1 MGATYRGVMAE
12 KDVLDRLGDALLL
25 VRDWLTPNSLVK
37 NRIIFEGIA
46 AGLWF
51 AIALPVVAYAGGPLA
66 ALSHILLS
74 SVLVLYRI
82 QPFLALAVGAIGTLG
97 FLASGYFYYAGTI
110 FIAAPLLA
118 VFFGTAAYG
127 RSVTRWLGLAG
138 TIVAAFSL
146 VGTGY
151 FPLQQTIGIVFFWL
165 VFVLFALAWVG
176 GMLVNVNRQ
185 RRAAQT
191 GEIRATVQLGE
202 VKHEVTLEQ
211 ERNRVARDVH
221 DIVAHSL
228 AVVIA
233 QADGARYGAKNVPA
247 PVVEALEN
255 IATTARGALTDV
267 RVLLG
272 ELRHNQ
278 EAGPQPGM
286 NDLDALVRGFR
297 ESGLEVEW
305 NSYGKAVELTDAPA
319 LAVYRIVQEG
329 LTNALRHG
337 DRGQPV
343 ELVFDWGS
351 ASLAVIVTNGIPRDT
366 TVPANPAGHG
376 IPGMRERATL
386 AGGELE
392 ASDGTNGRFRVRA
405 TIPFTSTSAAVGS
418 VSA

>member
-1 MGATYRGVMAE
+1 MLERFEEWLRTVPRT
-12 KDVLDRLGDALLL
+12 
-25 VRDWLTPNSLVK
+25 WLTPAGLARHRTTIEVVVALIWFFLPISEFANFGGLLGV
-37 NRIIFEGIA
+37 IGHLLIA
-46 AGLWF
+46 ATL
-51 AIALPVVAYAGGPLA
+51 VAYRPQPLVA
-66 ALSHILLS
+66 
-74 SVLVLYRI
+74 LVL
-82 QPFLALAVGAIGTLG
+82 GAIGTLG
-97 FLASGYFYYAGTI
+97 IIGSGFLWTTNYWWAFL
-110 FIAAPLLA
+110 PLLA

-127 RSVTRWLGLAG
+127 RAPTRWLGLAG
-138 TIVAAFSL
+138 TPVAAAAVVAGN
-146 VGTGY
+146 VG
-151 FPLQQTIGIVFFWL
+151 
-165 VFVLFALAWVG
+165 VFVPQFGATLFFFFLLAIFALAWVA
-176 GMLVNVNRQ
+176 GMLVQVNRS

-191 GEIRATVQLGE
+191 GEIRAVVKLGE
-202 VKHEVTLEQ
+202 AKQEVSLEQ

-297 ESGLEVEW
+297 DSGLTIEW
-305 NSYGKAVELTDAPA
+305 HSYGTAAELVGTPA
-319 LAVYRIVQEG
+319 LAVYRIVQEA

-337 DRGQPV
+337 DRGTPV
-343 ELVFDWGS
+343 ELVFDWGGT
-351 ASLAVIVTNGIPRDT
+351 SLAVIVTNGMPSGAT
-366 TVPANPAGHG
+366 SNGAGHG

-405 TIPFTSTSAAVGS
+405 TIPFQRETVEA
-418 VSA
+418 

>member
-1 MGATYRGVMAE
+1 MSEQELLERVSGWFSRENAA
-12 KDVLDRLGDALLL
+12 RLIG
-25 VRDWLTPNSLVK
+25 
-37 NRIIFEGIA
+37 
-46 AGLWF
+46 F
-51 AIALPVVAYAGGPLA
+51 ARRHRTVIEIVVATAYFVVSLPDLANRGNLLGVFSLIMLAVALALFRLAPLA
-66 ALSHILLS
+66 S
-74 SVLVLYRI
+74 
-82 QPFLALAVGAIGTLG
+82 LALAAIGTVGILG
-97 FLASGYFYYAGTI
+97 SSYLWYGGNYAVFL
-110 FIAAPLLA
+110 PLFA

-127 RSVTRWLGLAG
+127 RLATRWFGVIGTVFAAIAIAGVAGLL
-138 TIVAAFSL
+138 S
-146 VGTGY
+146 
-151 FPLQQTIGIVFFWL
+151 GILPFL
-165 VFVLFALAWVG
+165 LLEATFALAWVAG
-176 GMLVNVNRQ
+176 LLVRVNRQ
-185 RRAAQT
+185 RRTAET
-191 GEIRATVQLGE
+191 GEIRATVKLGE
-202 VKHEVTLEQ
+202 AKQVATLEQ

-255 IATTARGALTDV
+255 IASTARGALTDV

-297 ESGLEVEW
+297 DSGLEVDW
-305 NSYGKAVELTDAPA
+305 NSYGTAVELVGTPA

-337 DRGQPV
+337 DRSQPV

-351 ASLAVIVTNGIPRDT
+351 TSLAVIITNGLPRGT

-405 TIPFTSTSAAVGS
+405 TIPFTREPAAP

>member
-1 MGATYRGVMAE
+1 MSEQELLERVGGWFSRENLGRAAEFARRHRVVIEIVVASLYFGLSLPDVANRGNVFG
-12 KDVLDRLGDALLL
+12 VFALMM
-25 VRDWLTPNSLVK
+25 
-37 NRIIFEGIA
+37 
-46 AGLWF
+46 F
-51 AIALPVVAYAGGPLA
+51 AIAT
-66 ALSHILLS
+66 S
-74 SVLVLYRI
+74 LYRLA
-82 QPFLALAVGAIGTLG
+82 PLVALATAAFGTVGILG
-97 FLASGYFYYAGTI
+97 SSYLWYGGNYVVFV
-110 FIAAPLLA
+110 PLFA

-127 RSVTRWLGLAG
+127 RLATRWLGLVG
-138 TIVAAFSL
+138 TIFAAVAI
-146 VGTGY
+146 VGVAG
-151 FPLQQTIGIVFFWL
+151 LLSG
-165 VFVLFALAWVG
+165 VLPFLLLEATFALAWVA
-176 GMLVNVNRQ
+176 GMLVRVNGQ
-185 RRAAQT
+185 RRNAET
-191 GEIRATVQLGE
+191 GEIRATVKLGE
-202 VKHEVTLEQ
+202 AKQEVSLEQ

-278 EAGPQPGM
+278 EQGPQPGM

-297 ESGLEVEW
+297 DSGLEVEW
-305 NSYGKAVELTDAPA
+305 NSYGSAVELVGTPA

-337 DRGQPV
+337 DRGTPV

-351 ASLAVIVTNGIPRDT
+351 TSLAVIVTNGIPRGT
-366 TVPANPAGHG
+366 SVPANTAGHG

-405 TIPFTSTSAAVGS
+405 TIPFTREAVT
-418 VSA
+418 A

>member
-1 MGATYRGVMAE
+1 VTQ
-12 KDVLDRLGDALLL
+12 
-25 VRDWLTPNSLVK
+25 
-37 NRIIFEGIA
+37 
-46 AGLWF
+46 
-51 AIALPVVAYAGGPLA
+51 VA
-66 ALSHILLS
+66 
-74 SVLVLYRI
+74 
-82 QPFLALAVGAIGTLG
+82 
-97 FLASGYFYYAGTI
+97 
-110 FIAAPLLA
+110 
-118 VFFGTAAYG
+118 
-127 RSVTRWLGLAG
+127 
-138 TIVAAFSL
+138 
-146 VGTGY
+146 
-151 FPLQQTIGIVFFWL
+151 
-165 VFVLFALAWVG
+165 
-176 GMLVNVNRQ
+176 
-185 RRAAQT
+185 
-191 GEIRATVQLGE
+191 
-202 VKHEVTLEQ
+202 TLEQ

-255 IATTARGALTDV
+255 IASTARGALTDV

-278 EAGPQPGM
+278 EQGPQPGM

-297 ESGLEVEW
+297 DSGLEVEW

-351 ASLAVIVTNGIPRDT
+351 TSLAVIVTNGIPRGT
-366 TVPANPAGHG
+366 TVPANAAGHG

-405 TIPFTSTSAAVGS
+405 TIPFTPVPGPLVSP

>member
-1 MGATYRGVMAE
+1 MAE
-12 KDVLDRLGDALLL
+12 KNALDRFEDWLRAGPREWLSPENLKTHRTTIELVAAVLWFLLPIAQLANFGGLLGVLGHLLL
-25 VRDWLTPNSLVK
+25 SATLVVY
-37 NRIIFEGIA
+37 RPQPLVA
-46 AGLWF
+46 LGL
-51 AIALPVVAYAGGPLA
+51 G
-66 ALSHILLS
+66 
-74 SVLVLYRI
+74 
-82 QPFLALAVGAIGTLG
+82 AVGTLG
-97 FLASGYFYYAGTI
+97 ILGSTFYWNTNYWWVFL
-110 FIAAPLLA
+110 PLLA
-118 VFFGTAAYG
+118 VFFGVSAYG
-127 RSVTRWLGLAG
+127 WTATRWLGLMG
-138 TIVAAFSL
+138 TVVAAVAIATTSVGNYYSGTFSL
-146 VGTGY
+146 V
-151 FPLQQTIGIVFFWL
+151 LFFL
-165 VFVLFALAWVG
+165 FLLAIFALAWVA
-176 GMLVNVNRQ
+176 GMLVAVNRS

-191 GEIRATVQLGE
+191 GEIRATVKLGE
-202 VKHEVTLEQ
+202 AKQEVTLEQ

-272 ELRHNQ
+272 ELRHNE

-297 ESGLEVEW
+297 DSGLTIEW
-305 NSYGKAVELTDAPA
+305 NSYGTAAELVGTPA
-319 LAVYRIVQEG
+319 LAVYRIVQEA

-337 DRGQPV
+337 DRSTPV
-343 ELVFDWGS
+343 ELVFDWGTS
-351 ASLAVIVTNGIPRDT
+351 SIAVIVTNGM
-366 TVPANPAGHG
+366 PAGATAAGAGHG

-405 TIPFTSTSAAVGS
+405 TIPFERETAA
-418 VSA
+418 A

>member
-1 MGATYRGVMAE
+1 MPDGRTGRTVEVMTE
-12 KDVLDRLGDALLL
+12 QELLDRVSGWFSKERVGRVQTFAREHRT
-25 VRDWLTPNSLVK
+25 VIEIVV
-37 NRIIFEGIA
+37 A
-46 AGLWF
+46 AAFFVL
-51 AIALPVVAYAGGPLA
+51 ALPDVANRGGLLGVFALTMFATALA
-66 ALSHILLS
+66 
-74 SVLVLYRI
+74 LYRLA
-82 QPFLALAVGAIGTLG
+82 PLVALAVGALATVGILG
-97 FLASGYFYYAGTI
+97 ASYLWYGGNYLVF
-110 FIAAPLLA
+110 APLLPI
-118 VFFGTAAYG
+118 FFGTAAYG
-127 RSVTRWLGLAG
+127 RLATRWLGLVG
-138 TIVAAFSL
+138 TIFASFGVVGVAGLLS
-146 VGTGY
+146 G
-151 FPLQQTIGIVFFWL
+151 
-165 VFVLFALAWVG
+165 VLPFLLLEATFALAWVA
-176 GMLVNVNRQ
+176 GMLVRVNGQ
-185 RRAAQT
+185 RRSAET
-191 GEIRATVQLGE
+191 GEIRATVKLGE
-202 VKHEVTLEQ
+202 VTQAATLEQ

-278 EAGPQPGM
+278 EQGPQPGM

-297 ESGLEVEW
+297 DSGLGVEW

-351 ASLAVIVTNGIPRDT
+351 TSLAVIVTNGIPRGS

-405 TIPFTSTSAAVGS
+405 TIPFTRES
-418 VSA
+418 VTA

>member
-1 MGATYRGVMAE
+1 MTEQELLERVGGWFSKE
-12 KDVLDRLGDALLL
+12 NLGRALVF
-25 VRDWLTPNSLVK
+25 VREHRTV
-37 NRIIFEGIA
+37 IEI
-46 AGLWF
+46 
-51 AIALPVVAYAGGPLA
+51 VVASVFFVLAFPDLANRGGLLGVFALVMFATALALYRMAPLA
-66 ALSHILLS
+66 AL
-74 SVLVLYRI
+74 
-82 QPFLALAVGAIGTLG
+82 ALAAIATVGVLG
-97 FLASGYFYYAGTI
+97 SSYLWYGGNYLVF
-110 FIAAPLLA
+110 APLFA

-127 RSVTRWLGLAG
+127 RLATRWLGL
-138 TIVAAFSL
+138 
-146 VGTGY
+146 VGTL
-151 FPLQQTIGIVFFWL
+151 FAAIGIVGVAGL
-165 VFVLFALAWVG
+165 LSGVLPFLLLEATFALAWVA
-176 GMLVNVNRQ
+176 GMLVRVNGQ
-185 RRAAQT
+185 RRSAET
-191 GEIRATVQLGE
+191 GEIQATVKLGE
-202 VKHEVTLEQ
+202 AKQVVSLEQ

-297 ESGLEVEW
+297 DSGLEVEW
-305 NSYGKAVELTDAPA
+305 NSYGSAVELVGTPA

-337 DRGQPV
+337 DRGKPV

-351 ASLAVIVTNGIPRDT
+351 TSLAVIVTNGIPRGT
-366 TVPANPAGHG
+366 AVPANTVGHG

-405 TIPFTSTSAAVGS
+405 TIPFTREPAAP

>member
-1 MGATYRGVMAE
+1 MPPRGVSTYREGMTFDEVITE
-12 KDVLDRLGDALLL
+12 
-25 VRDWLTPNSLVK
+25 VRGWFTRENLIRR
-37 NRIIFEGIA
+37 RIIIEGVA
-46 AGLWF
+46 AALWF
-51 AIALPVVAYAGGPLA
+51 VIALPIVVYAGGPLA
-66 ALSHILLS
+66 VMSHILLS
-74 SVLVLYRI
+74 ATLVLYRI
-82 QPFLALAVGAIGTLG
+82 QPLVALSAAAVGTLG
-97 FLASGYFYYAGTI
+97 ILASGYIYYAGTI

-118 VFFGTAAYG
+118 VFFGTSGYG
-127 RSVTRWLGLAG
+127 RPVTRWLGLAG
-138 TIVAAFSL
+138 TFVASFSL

-151 FPLQQTIGIVFFWL
+151 FPIQQGIGIIFFWF
-165 VFVLFALAWVG
+165 VFAIFALAWVG
-176 GMLVNVNRQ
+176 GMLVHVNRS

-202 VKHEVTLEQ
+202 AKQVATLEQ

-233 QADGARYGAKNVPA
+233 QADGARYASKNVPA

-278 EAGPQPGM
+278 EQGPQPGM
-286 NDLDALVRGFR
+286 NDLDSLVRGFR
-297 ESGLEVEW
+297 DSGLEVEW
-305 NSYGKAVELTDAPA
+305 NSYGTAVELTDAPA

-351 ASLAVIVTNGIPRDT
+351 ASLAVIVTNGIPRGT
-366 TVPANPAGHG
+366 TVPGNPAGHG

-405 TIPFTSTSAAVGS
+405 TIPFARDA

>member
-1 MGATYRGVMAE
+1 MPPTRLRRTVGVMTPA
-12 KDVLDRLGDALLL
+12 GALANLRDWFTRDNL
-25 VRDWLTPNSLVK
+25 VR
-37 NRIIFEGIA
+37 NRPIVEAIV

-51 AIALPVVAYAGGPLA
+51 TVALFPAATGGGVLGIVG
-66 ALSHILLS
+66 HMLLS
-74 SVLVLYRI
+74 FTLVLYRA
-82 QPFLALAVGAIGTLG
+82 QPLLGLTVGAVGTLSVLGSG
-97 FLASGYFYYAGTI
+97 FFGAGGLV
-110 FIAAPLLA
+110 FVFLPLLA
-118 VFFGTAAYG
+118 VFFGVAAYG
-127 RSVTRWLGLAG
+127 EPVTRWLGL
-138 TIVAAFSL
+138 
-146 VGTGY
+146 VGTPIAALAISVTV
-151 FPLQQTIGIVFFWL
+151 FANVQQFIGIVIFW
-165 VFVLFALAWVG
+165 FVLVVLVLAWVA
-176 GMLVNVNRQ
+176 GMLVYVNRG

-191 GEIRATVQLGE
+191 GEIRATVQLGAVKQE
-202 VKHEVTLEQ
+202 VSLEQ

-297 ESGLEVEW
+297 DSGLEVEW
-305 NSYGKAVELTDAPA
+305 HSYGKAVELTDAPA

-343 ELVFDWGS
+343 ELVFDWGTT
-351 ASLAVIVTNGIPRDT
+351 SLAVIVTNGIPPGT
-366 TVPANPAGHG
+366 TLPANPAGHG

-405 TIPFTSTSAAVGS
+405 TIPFQPSSAVAASPVT
-418 VSA
+418 A

>member
-1 MGATYRGVMAE
+1 MPETRLRAYREPMPE
-12 KDVLDRLGDALLL
+12 TNVLDRFESWLRSTLTLDGFRRHRLVVEAVIAGLYFVLFMGAVANYGFTLGLIALALLA
-25 VRDWLTPNSLVK
+25 VS
-37 NRIIFEGIA
+37 I
-46 AGLWF
+46 
-51 AIALPVVAYAGGPLA
+51 
-66 ALSHILLS
+66 
-74 SVLVLYRI
+74 VLYRI
-82 QPFLALAVGAIGTLG
+82 RPVIALSVAAIGTLG
-97 FLASGYFYYAGTI
+97 MLGSGYPYYTGFFPVFLPLLFVFFGAAAYGRPVTRWLALAGTI
-110 FIAAPLLA
+110 FAAVGILSTVSYYSNNVGGL
-118 VFFGTAAYG
+118 GT
-127 RSVTRWLGLAG
+127 
-138 TIVAAFSL
+138 
-146 VGTGY
+146 
-151 FPLQQTIGIVFFWL
+151 
-165 VFVLFALAWVG
+165 VLFFLFIEALLALAWVG
-176 GMLVNVNRQ
+176 GMLVYVNRS
-185 RRAAQT
+185 RRAAQS
-191 GEIRATVQLGE
+191 GEIVATVKLGE
-202 VKHEVTLEQ
+202 AKQVATLEQ

-233 QADGARYGAKNVPA
+233 QADGARYGSKNVPA

-255 IATTARGALTDV
+255 IASTARGALTDV

-278 EAGPQPGM
+278 EQGPQPGM

-297 ESGLEVEW
+297 DSGLEVEW

-351 ASLAVIVTNGIPRDT
+351 ASLAVIVTNGIPRGT
-366 TVPANPAGHG
+366 TIPGNAAGHG

-392 ASDGTNGRFRVRA
+392 ASDGTNGRFRVRV
-405 TIPFTSTSAAVGS
+405 TIPFTREPVAA
-418 VSA
+418 

>member
-1 MGATYRGVMAE
+1 MTAHQIFDRVASWFTLENLRRYRTVVESVVAGLYFVAFVGPVMFYGNFLGV
-12 KDVLDRLGDALLL
+12 LALLML
-25 VRDWLTPNSLVK
+25 ATTIVFYRMSPIVGLT
-37 NRIIFEGIA
+37 
-46 AGLWF
+46 
-51 AIALPVVAYAGGPLA
+51 VA
-66 ALSHILLS
+66 
-74 SVLVLYRI
+74 
-82 QPFLALAVGAIGTLG
+82 AIGTLG
-97 FLASGYFYYAGTI
+97 MLASGYPYYTGFFPVFLPLLFAFFGAAAYGRAATRWLALVGTPIASLGVLSTLTYYSYAGTI
-110 FIAAPLLA
+110 GSVLFFLFIEA
-118 VFFGTAAYG
+118 VFG
-127 RSVTRWLGLAG
+127 
-138 TIVAAFSL
+138 
-146 VGTGY
+146 
-151 FPLQQTIGIVFFWL
+151 
-165 VFVLFALAWVG
+165 LAWVG
-176 GMLVNVNRQ
+176 GMLVYVNRS

-191 GEIRATVQLGE
+191 GEIRATVQLGAVKQE
-202 VKHEVTLEQ
+202 VSLEQ

-297 ESGLEVEW
+297 DSGLEVEW
-305 NSYGKAVELTDAPA
+305 HSYGTAVELTDAPA

-337 DRGQPV
+337 DRAQPV
-343 ELVFDWGS
+343 ELVFDWGGS
-351 ASLAVIVTNGIPRDT
+351 SLAVIVTNGIPKGT
-366 TVPANPAGHG
+366 TVSANPAGHG

-392 ASDGTNGRFRVRA
+392 ASDGTNGRFRVQA
-405 TIPFTSTSAAVGS
+405 TIPFLPSSAVTASPVT
-418 VSA
+418 A

>member
-1 MGATYRGVMAE
+1 MNTQR
-12 KDVLDRLGDALLL
+12 LTDRIGSWFTLEFFRAHRL
-25 VRDWLTPNSLVK
+25 V
-37 NRIIFEGIA
+37 IEG
-46 AGLWF
+46 
-51 AIALPVVAYAGGPLA
+51 VVAAIFLIVFVGPVATNGNLLGLFSLMMLA
-66 ALSHILLS
+66 STIA
-74 SVLVLYRI
+74 LYRI
-82 QPFLALAVGAIGTLG
+82 QPFLSLAVGAVATIGMLAAGYVYATG
-97 FLASGYFYYAGTI
+97 FFPI
-110 FIAAPLLA
+110 FAPLLL

-127 RSVTRWLGLAG
+127 TIATRWTGAVG
-138 TIVAAFSL
+138 TMVAAL
-146 VGTGY
+146 
-151 FPLQQTIGIVFFWL
+151 GITSGLGFYAGMLTAVLLFFFVFAFL
-165 VFVLFALAWVG
+165 ALAWVA
-176 GMLVNVNRQ
+176 GMLVYVNRG

-191 GEIRATVQLGE
+191 GEVVATVRLSE
-202 VKHEVTLEQ
+202 VKQEVTLEQ

-233 QADGARYGAKNVPA
+233 QADGARYSAKSVPA

-255 IATTARGALTDV
+255 IAATARGALTDV

-286 NDLDALVRGFR
+286 NDLDSLVRGFR
-297 ESGLEVEW
+297 DSGLVVEW
-305 NSYGKAVELTDAPA
+305 NSYGRAVELTDAPA

-337 DRGQPV
+337 DRGSPV
-343 ELVFDWGS
+343 ELVFDWGTT
-351 ASLAVIVTNGIPRDT
+351 SLAVIVTNAIPKGSA
-366 TVPANPAGHG
+366 VPTNTAGHG

-405 TIPFTSTSAAVGS
+405 TIPFTREHATTVPAA
-418 VSA
+418 